1 MLDKGY
7 IQIYTGDGKGKT
19 TAALGLAV
27 RAVGRGLKVIMI
39 QFFKGMHT
47 GELETAKTL
56 APSFKIMRYGASSKF
71 LHQLTDKEK
80 AILITDIK
88 EGITRI
94 EEIMKNRECDILIID
109 EAMSLIHSEL
119 ISVEKVCDLIDKKPE
134 DMELVLTGRGAPQA
148 IVDKAHLVTEMR
160 PIKHYIDDG
169 VMARKGIEF

>member
-1 MLDKGY
+1 
-7 IQIYTGDGKGKT
+7 
-19 TAALGLAV
+19 
-27 RAVGRGLKVIMI
+27 
-39 QFFKGMHT
+39 
-47 GELETAKTL
+47 
-56 APSFKIMRYGASSKF
+56 F

-160 PIKHYIDDG
+160 PIKHYIDD
-169 VMARKGIEF
+169 